1 MTERR
6 EGPEIRQVGGSAP
19 PTRPVSTQP
28 PTPPATQQPAQQSAQ
43 QPAQQSAQQ
52 SASQPMTPQPVT
64 RRPEPVPA
72 QSADQQNGVP
82 TQRSEWRFQY
92 PAERPD
98 FEPPPPWARPT
109 PTPGPSSRQ
118 FGVDSAGSGRTAQPD
133 GRSRWYPRRGV
144 LVALGLAIA
153 LIAAA
158 AGASAGV
165 LATLKFGPALI
176 DTSVP
181 PPEDDLGSGASAFA
195 KPESVANVAKALLPS
210 VVQIKVAGGQGVAS
224 GSGFVIRSDGY
235 VLTNNHVI
243 ELAAKGGGI
252 KVALHGGEEVPAQIV
267 GRSPSYDLAVIR
279 VKDVKNLKPVALGNS
294 DKVSVGEPV
303 LALGSPLGLAGT
315 VTSGIVSA
323 RNRPVTAGGG
333 DSEMSFINALQTD
346 AAVNP
351 GNSGGPLVNLKAE
364 VVGVNSAIATL
375 GDQGPFTAD
384 EQQGSIGLGFSIP
397 INQARRTADQIIR
410 TGHAVYPVV
419 GAVVDV
425 RHQGPGA
432 RLGDV
437 QPGSAAA
444 SAGLARG
451 DLVTVINGHKVTGAD
466 DLIVQIRSH
475 LPGQRVEL
483 VYQRNGKQSKVIVTL
498 GKETG

>member
-6 EGPEIRQVGGSAP
+6 EGPEVRRVGGSVPPSSHHVSTRPGPPSAP
-19 PTRPVSTQP
+19 PDQ
-28 PTPPATQQPAQQSAQ
+28 AQA
-43 QPAQQSAQQ
+43 
-52 SASQPMTPQPVT
+52 
-64 RRPEPVPA
+64 
-72 QSADQQNGVP
+72 VP
-82 TQRSEWRFQY
+82 TQRSEWRFTY

-109 PTPGPSSRQ
+109 ATPGPANRP
-118 FGVDSAGSGRTAQPD
+118 FGFRPAGSGQAGQTDA
-133 GRSRWYPRRGV
+133 GSRWSPKRAV
-144 LVALGLAIA
+144 LVAIGLSIA
-153 LIAAA
+153 MVA
-158 AGASAGV
+158 AGIGATAGV
-165 LATLKFGPALI
+165 LATLQFGPALI

-181 PPEDDLGSGASAFA
+181 APEDDLGSPSSAFA
-195 KPESVANVAKALLPS
+195 KPENVATVAGALLPS
-210 VVQIKVAGGQGVAS
+210 VVQIKVAGGQAMAS

-235 VLTNNHVI
+235 ILTNNHVI

-252 KVALHGGEEVPAQIV
+252 KVALHNGEEVAAQIV

-279 VKDVKNLKPVALGNS
+279 IKDVKGLKPVALGNS
-294 DKVSVGEPV
+294 DKVRVGEPV
-303 LALGSPLGLAGT
+303 LAVGSPLGLAGT

-364 VVGVNSAIATL
+364 VVGVNSAIASL
-375 GDQGPFTAD
+375 GDQGGPFTAD
-384 EQQGSIGLGFSIP
+384 EQQGNIGLGFSIP
-397 INQARRTADQIIR
+397 INQARRTADQIIK
-410 TGHAVYPVV
+410 TGQAVYPVV

-432 RLGDV
+432 RLGEV
-437 QPGSAAA
+437 QPGSAAD
-444 SAGLARG
+444 SAGLLSG
-451 DLVTVINGHKVTGAD
+451 DVVTVINGHKVTGAD

-498 GKETG
+498 GEETG